1 MLLDEYII
9 ITPNKDTYNY
19 SYSEKGTTISNGY
32 IEYKKTGNDG
42 TLNMNI
48 NIPSADIGLT
58 ISTTFSNFND
68 MNVLDPKDAVK
79 FEELSEEETNAITSK
94 LMENKGFQSLMK
106 DLGLDEL
113 E

>member
-1 MLLDEYII
+1 
-9 ITPNKDTYNY
+9 
-19 SYSEKGTTISNGY
+19 
-32 IEYKKTGNDG
+32 
-42 TLNMNI
+42 
-48 NIPSADIGLT
+48 
-58 ISTTFSNFND
+58 